1 LHGNVAKE
9 KACHLRQAFIRIRK
23 KENPRI
29 VILSPDKKIINK
41 KVPKYLEHIERFS
54 IFAPSKVRF

>member
-1 LHGNVAKE
+1 LHEHVVKE
-9 KACHLRQAFIRIRK
+9 KGLSLRQVFIRIRK

-29 VILSPDKKIINK
+29 VILSPEMKIINK

-54 IFAPSKVRF
+54 IFAASKVRF